1 MINNFLKPC
10 CNDCNNIDIKANTSS
25 DTFCNASGYQEM
37 ICETIICCGHQYVCK
52 RYIECKQE
60 PNKI

>member
-10 CNDCNNIDIKANTSS
+10 CNDCVNIDVKADTSRG
-25 DTFCNASGYQEM
+25 TETNEKGYLERFCD
-37 ICETIICCGHQYVCK
+37 TIICCGHQYVCK
-52 RYIECKQE
+52 RYIECEQE